1 MAFVSQELDEDD
13 APDLGAKLMGGGGS
27 RLLSD
32 IPMVELEEGEV
43 RLRIDGVLGEMA
55 RPVDRMAVSI
65 RINYLA
71 TMADVKRKIWE
82 VCNMSPYVQ
91 RLYLN
96 GQDLPD
102 DVTLEDLGLPLE
114 LQAERLPYDPD
125 QGALLLE
132 AAGTGDLGAA
142 VQAIEML
149 ADPNCPNPEDR
160 EYGPLH
166 AAAENAST
174 DILSFLLQIKALT
187 ERAMDGEI
195 TALHL
200 ACKKDASEATQL
212 LLEANA
218 TVNRAGDNEYA
229 ALHYASAG
237 GFADLTQL
245 LLDARADPLQP
256 ASCWTPM
263 HLAAKQ
269 GHTKVCEV
277 LCNFGVDCNFPTGH
291 ESPMTPLH
299 ISTAVGK
306 GDLIR
311 MFFNAGAQPGI
322 TLGGGW
328 TPLHMAAL
336 MGKKDVIKILI
347 KGRAEVD
354 QTLSTDGI
362 TALHLA
368 VAGKQDQIVQ
378 SLLKW
383 NARTEMVMTGDLT
396 ALHMACA
403 NGHLDVCKIL
413 LKKSAF
419 PNKLRMYDLASPL
432 ILAAEG
438 SYHKIAAALVE
449 VEADVHHRRA
459 DGYIALHV
467 SAEKGDAEMCSILC
481 KGGTN
486 YDLPVH
492 DGKLRLP
499 SLTPVGGWTA
509 MYLAADNDCKDVVDK
524 LLAIKADANI
534 SANDGRT
541 PLHTAAHKGFADV
554 CRMLAQGKADPN
566 AAMRGGSTP
575 LHMAAHQGHLEVV
588 MHLLVANAQLEAA
601 NDEGWTPLFMAA
613 SAEQLDVVEYLTKA
627 GAKSE
632 AAVAAAERTEHEPLM
647 QTMRELHLT
656 DR

>member
-1 MAFVSQELDEDD
+1 
-13 APDLGAKLMGGGGS
+13 
-27 RLLSD
+27 
-32 IPMVELEEGEV
+32 
-43 RLRIDGVLGEMA
+43 
-55 RPVDRMAVSI
+55 
-65 RINYLA
+65 
-71 TMADVKRKIWE
+71 
-82 VCNMSPYVQ
+82 MSPYVQ

-229 ALHYASAG
+229 ALHYASEG
-237 GFADLTQL
+237 GFVEVIQL
-245 LLDARADPLQP
+245 LLDAMADPLQP

-263 HLAAKQ
+263 HLAAKKGQ
-269 GHTKVCEV
+269 TKSCEV
-277 LCNFGVDCNFPTGH
+277 LCNFGVDCNIPTGD
-291 ESPMTPLH
+291 ESPTTPLH
-299 ISTAVGK
+299 LSTAVGK
-306 GDLIR
+306 GDLIK
-311 MFFNAGAQPGI
+311 MFFKAGAQPGI

-336 MGKKDVIKILI
+336 LGKKDVIKILI
-347 KGRAEVD
+347 KGRADVD

-362 TALHLA
+362 TPLHLA
-368 VAGKQDQIVQ
+368 VAGKQNQIVGT
-378 SLLKW
+378 LLKSH
-383 NARTEMVMTGDLT
+383 AKTELVMTGDLT

-403 NGHLDVCKIL
+403 NGHSDL
-413 LKKSAF
+413 LKTLLKGSAF
-419 PNKLRMYDLASPL
+419 YNKLRAYDLASPL

-438 SYHKIAAALVE
+438 GYHEIAAELLKI
-449 VEADVHHRRA
+449 EADVHHRRV

-467 SAEKGDAEMCSILC
+467 AAERGDAEMCSILC
-481 KGGTN
+481 KAGTN
-486 YDLPVH
+486 HALPVH
-492 DGKLRLP
+492 DGKMRLP
-499 SLTPVGGWTA
+499 SHYPVGGWTA
-509 MYLAADNDCKDVVDK
+509 LYLAADNDSKDSVET

-554 CRMLAQGKADPN
+554 CRVLAQGKAEPN
-566 AAMRGGSTP
+566 AVMRGGSTA

-588 MHLLVANAQLEAA
+588 THLLAANAHLEAA
-601 NDEGWTPLFMAA
+601 SDAGWTPLFMAA
-613 SAEQLDVVEYLTKA
+613 NAEREDVVEYLVKA

-632 AAVAAAERTEHEPLM
+632 TAVAAAERTEHQPLM
-647 QTMRELHLT
+647 QTMRDLHLT